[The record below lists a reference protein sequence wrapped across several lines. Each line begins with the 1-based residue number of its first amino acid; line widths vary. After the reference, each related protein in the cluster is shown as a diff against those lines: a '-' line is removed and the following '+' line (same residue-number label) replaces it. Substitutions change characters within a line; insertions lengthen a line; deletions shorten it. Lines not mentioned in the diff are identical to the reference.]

1 MPRPSRSTL
10 LGRGLPALAVPALA
24 LALVGGLAA
33 CGSSDDQAV
42 ATPAS
47 SSGGSFPVSITNK
60 FGTTE
65 VEEAPQRVVTV
76 GFNDLDFVL
85 ALGVQPVG
93 TRANLG
99 YDATRRPW
107 APQQETRDLP
117 TVGEAEIDLEEVAAL
132 EPDLIVGVYSFIDQ
146 QTYDQLSKIAPTL
159 AQTDAYADGAT
170 PWQEQTLLTG
180 RALGREARATSVVA
194 DVEADFARAG
204 ADHPEFAGKRVAVD
218 YTGVAGSD
226 HYRMGADD
234 LRSQFFTALG
244 FTVPEASAAVSDE
257 QLDLLDSDVLIGGGY
272 CPADT
277 VASSPLLT
285 SLDAVRQDRTVYLGA
300 YTDDLM
306 GALGYGS
313 PLALPWLL
321 ERTATALGQA
331 ADGDPA
337 TEVVQPTA

>member
-1 MPRPSRSTL
+1 VPRPSRSTL

-99 YDATRRPW
+99 YDATQRPW
-107 APQQETRDLP
+107 APQQKTKDLP
-117 TVGEAEIDLEEVAAL
+117 TVGEAEIDLEKVAAL
-132 EPDLIVGVYSFIDQ
+132 KPDLIVGVYSFIDQ

-180 RALGREARATSVVA
+180 RALGREAQAEEVVS
-194 DVEADFARAG
+194 DVEADFTKAK
-204 ADHPEFAGKRVAVD
+204 ADHPEFAGKTVAVD
-218 YTGVAGSD
+218 YNGVAGSD
-226 HYRMGADD
+226 HFLMGADD

-244 FTVPEASAAVSDE
+244 FTVPEVSTAVSNE

-272 CPADT
+272 GPTDA
-277 VASSPLLT
+277 VATSPLFTALP
-285 SLDAVRQDRTVYLGA
+285 AVQQDRTVYLGA

-321 ERTATALGQA
+321 EKSEAALGEA

-337 TEVVQPTA
+337 TGVTQPTA